1 MSESLITK
9 KAIAAGLKELMKRK
23 SFDKITISDIT
34 NECGLNRQTFY
45 YHFQDKYELVNWI
58 YYNEAISVIVSELDF
73 NNWDKKVLELLTI
86 MKNDAHFYQSA
97 LKSTGSVEFQNYLFC
112 LSKEIFSDVIDK
124 IAGSDEID
132 DFDKNFLAEFISHGT
147 VGMISAWAE
156 KGMKQSPEVIVS
168 HLKKIVEGA
177 KATIA
182 ERYLKEKIMPSKN
195 PDGMKMLFEN
205 T

>member
-58 YYNEAISVIVSELDF
+58 YYNEAISIIVSELDF
-73 NNWDKKVLELLTI
+73 DNWDKKVLELLTI

-97 LKSTGSVEFQNYLFC
+97 LKSTSNVEFQNYLFC
-112 LSKEIFSDVIDK
+112 ISKEIFSDIIDK

-132 DFDKNFLAEFISHGT
+132 NFDKNFLSEFISHGV

-156 KGMKQSPEVIVS
+156 KGMKQSPETIVS
-168 HLKKIVEGA
+168 HLKKIVDGA

-195 PDGMKMLFEN
+195 IDGIKTLLKSN
-205 T
+205 